1 MSKYLTMLS
10 KIKDLI
16 YEEKY
21 DFSISLLR
29 DLLNSLNNEIKMT
42 KDEKEIA
49 KRVTSIKRLLPVLED
64 LKIHQIS
71 PLTCE
76 ILGLDKSKLA
86 KENNQEEIKDE
97 ITSDDEDKTLDNQ
110 IVDSKNKTIDNPKTD
125 EEKKE
130 TKDDKTS
137 FNKQLRPMKLVDYIG
152 QPRAIATLSLPIKR
166 ALLTNTSLP
175 HVLLCGSYGHGKTTL
190 AKIIASEMNCVF
202 KELPTSIKSK
212 EFEKIL
218 LNLKPNSILFFDE
231 VHKLSTELI
240 ETLLYPAMEDFEV
253 HTLAN
258 TNGQFENKT
267 VKIPPFTLICATT
280 ESGKLL
286 KPFYSKLPIKITLEE
301 YTPETISTIVQ
312 KSFNKF
318 GMTISE
324 ELALYIAKR
333 TRMIPRIA
341 NSFVEGISSYSLV
354 DYAEKNHIDE
364 NGVLDSKTKIEALK
378 IEINK
383 ELVDKYFEM
392 LEIDEL
398 GLNSEDRLII
408 KTMIEK
414 YNGGPCG
421 LETLSKA
428 LNISPNRIDQEYEPY
443 LVKLGFIKVTT
454 QGRII
459 TPKAYEYF
467 DYKYDD
473 RKQGEDNN
481 DEM

>member
-152 QPRAIATLSLPIKR
+152 QPRAIATFSLPMK
-166 ALLTNTSLP
+166 
-175 HVLLCGSYGHGKTTL
+175 
-190 AKIIASEMNCVF
+190 
-202 KELPTSIKSK
+202 
-212 EFEKIL
+212 
-218 LNLKPNSILFFDE
+218 
-231 VHKLSTELI
+231 
-240 ETLLYPAMEDFEV
+240 
-253 HTLAN
+253 
-258 TNGQFENKT
+258 
-267 VKIPPFTLICATT
+267 
-280 ESGKLL
+280 
-286 KPFYSKLPIKITLEE
+286 
-301 YTPETISTIVQ
+301 
-312 KSFNKF
+312 
-318 GMTISE
+318 
-324 ELALYIAKR
+324 
-333 TRMIPRIA
+333 
-341 NSFVEGISSYSLV
+341 
-354 DYAEKNHIDE
+354 
-364 NGVLDSKTKIEALK
+364 
-378 IEINK
+378 
-383 ELVDKYFEM
+383 
-392 LEIDEL
+392 
-398 GLNSEDRLII
+398 
-408 KTMIEK
+408 
-414 YNGGPCG
+414 
-421 LETLSKA
+421 
-428 LNISPNRIDQEYEPY
+428 
-443 LVKLGFIKVTT
+443 
-454 QGRII
+454 
-459 TPKAYEYF
+459 
-467 DYKYDD
+467 
-473 RKQGEDNN
+473 
-481 DEM
+481 